1 METDELPI
9 RDGSPDGDWTARD
22 RDASVRDTETT
33 ATITRPF
40 PGSLGVN
47 VRPAFAVLTSVL
59 LVAACESG
67 AAPTALSSASPAT
80 PSTSPMQSSSS
91 STCRLPV
98 VIRKFDPTAHSW
110 GADTA
115 GFLTY
120 PGGGFTSAN
129 ASGVRYDTVR
139 HLWLPAGIPTP
150 DGAGYVYTDT
160 AGAIH
165 VVTLESG
172 QDRILVA
179 GSWVAIAFVGN
190 GLYLA
195 EGIPVP
201 PGAFAGGGYREGRLA
216 RTDLSGAVPI
226 FVTQRSGPWWVSSL
240 GAWTTDRADG
250 MQQAPDRVLHAD
262 LATGEV
268 NPWLIGVGNVT
279 IAGFDAS
286 GHPFVVGE
294 GGTQI
299 LLVVDSRT
307 ALNIYSGAR
316 ESGWPDSPYYVDG
329 DKVWLSGFSIK
340 DPTFEAPAWLY
351 SPRNG
356 LQASVGVPGAQVS
369 VAGPCVR

>member
-1 METDELPI
+1 M
-9 RDGSPDGDWTARD
+9 
-22 RDASVRDTETT
+22 
-33 ATITRPF
+33 
-40 PGSLGVN
+40 
-47 VRPAFAVLTSVL
+47 
-59 LVAACESG
+59 
-67 AAPTALSSASPAT
+67 
-80 PSTSPMQSSSS
+80 
-91 STCRLPV
+91 
-98 VIRKFDPTAHSW
+98 VIRKFDTAAHTW

-120 PGGGFTSAN
+120 PDGGFTSAN
-129 ASGVRYDTVR
+129 ASGVRYDTTR
-139 HLWLPAGIPTP
+139 RLWLPAGIPTP

-179 GSWVAIAFVGN
+179 GSWVAIGFVGN

-195 EGIPVP
+195 ESIPVP

-226 FVTQRSGPWWVSSL
+226 FVTQRSGPWWVSPF

-262 LATGEV
+262 PATGEV
-268 NPWLIGVGNVT
+268 NPWLTGVGDVT
-279 IAGFDAS
+279 IAGFDAA

-307 ALNIYSGAR
+307 ALSIYSGAR

-329 DKVWLSGFSIK
+329 DKVWFSGFSIK

-351 SPRNG
+351 SPGKG